1 MQDWWKS
8 ASRGNL
14 GRRSL
19 RGGQW
24 VIWTASVS
32 LKIEAAEGRQ
42 NNYTVYGQ
50 RSDWSVCRS
59 RHRHVGSDTC
69 DRGGRR
75 DSEVLIQR
83 HPSHSE
89 DATTERQKANERS
102 WRHDQGRGWRMVTRV
117 NTSTTDH
124 PPGRPCSRYLTAHT
138 TYHIIW
144 KVYSKHVGR
153 ANFHKQEDA
162 LLQAFKPS
170 VCTSNKLRQAAY
182 IQHVHVNEITNAS
195 DECMINNP
203 LCHEHLIRHMAHF
216 CVTHATTYVLK
227 ILPHRAI
234 QVSERCMWKT

>member
-42 NNYTVYGQ
+42 NNYGQ
-50 RSDWSVCRS
+50 RSDWRGCRS

-138 TYHIIW
+138 IYHIIW

-153 ANFHKQEDA
+153 ADFTLHY
-162 LLQAFKPS
+162 FKTTCS
-170 VCTSNKLRQAAY
+170 ISKKMLYYKL
-182 IQHVHVNEITNAS
+182 S
-195 DECMINNP
+195 S
-203 LCHEHLIRHMAHF
+203 
-216 CVTHATTYVLK
+216 
-227 ILPHRAI
+227 
-234 QVSERCMWKT
+234 QVSVPLIS